1 MLLLSQCVATG
12 FLRVLNCAPCSS
24 LGQHPLHSG
33 LACALTDLVLPRRE
47 GLYLNNN
54 AITSL
59 AGVTFNFTVCG

>member
-1 MLLLSQCVATG
+1 MTY
-12 FLRVLNCAPCSS
+12 
-24 LGQHPLHSG
+24 
-33 LACALTDLVLPRRE
+33 LVLPRRE